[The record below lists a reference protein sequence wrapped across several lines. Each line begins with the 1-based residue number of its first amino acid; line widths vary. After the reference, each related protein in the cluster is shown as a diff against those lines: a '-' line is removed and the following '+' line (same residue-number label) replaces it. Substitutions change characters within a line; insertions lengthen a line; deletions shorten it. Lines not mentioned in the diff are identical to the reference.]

1 MYETENKKT
10 TKHRAVHMIWLQN
23 SFIEIDHTKI
33 ERESNSN
40 LLKLWSVTIEKII
53 SNEIITFILTSLL
66 FD

>member
-40 LLKLWSVTIEKII
+40 LLKL
-53 SNEIITFILTSLL
+53 
-66 FD
+66 